1 MAATVDPAKYPQAAK
16 LDGLRAEAETAG
28 QFFEWLMAKPELH
41 LVRYID
47 DEFDG
52 EPVPVPACLSGP
64 EVVAEFLGIDYKAY
78 QLEKDAMLKEI
89 QARNERT
96 DA

>member
-1 MAATVDPAKYPQAAK
+1 MANTVNAEKYPQAAK
-16 LDGLRAEAETAG
+16 LDSLRTEAETAG
-28 QFFEWLMAKPELH
+28 QFYEWLMAKPELH

-47 DEFDG
+47 DEFDS
-52 EPVPVPACLSGP
+52 EPVPVPACLSGQ
-64 EVVAEFLGIDYKAY
+64 ELVAEFLGIDYQAY

-89 QARNERT
+89 QERHERT